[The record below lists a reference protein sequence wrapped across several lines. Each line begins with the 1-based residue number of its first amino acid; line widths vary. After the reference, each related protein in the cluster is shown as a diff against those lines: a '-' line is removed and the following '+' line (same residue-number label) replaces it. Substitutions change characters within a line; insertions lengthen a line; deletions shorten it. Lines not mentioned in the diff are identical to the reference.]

1 MNTNIT
7 KIAFIILAFF
17 WLALIG
23 SGFYCALR
31 MTEHTWILW
40 LMTSGM
46 ICAGFFV
53 AILIHND
60 RRLLTRLMKQTHLV
74 RTTAIALGHSHE
86 VIVFDENG
94 GTVFTTHPHAY
105 PHKHEFLRKLMLRVA
120 PTSEA
125 NQFKQWV
132 TECQKG
138 VCLLEGGGNG
148 LGQQKRRWLAHVS
161 PLDPLQMNGRH
172 LVSVTLTDVTMYLD
186 GYDQSRQNYRQI
198 EQFIDSAP
206 FGIVYLN
213 KTNHL
218 VGLNETFTQWISQ
231 TKERVLGRPLS
242 DFIDFPAEHNGHVT
256 LITVKPH
263 KNPSFKAIWF
273 PPTDTNQ
280 RLQASFICKLDAS
293 MNFESVDTAAASNQA
308 TFIHAPIPS
317 IVIESKG
324 IISAANPAFAS
335 LLGDSVFSELESS
348 YIGSNFYN
356 LIDAT
361 HIDEITRKVARAR
374 DSDGAIVPFDVR
386 FKSGK
391 THSTAYVRVI
401 KNSLGLTSDS
411 PAIVQF
417 IDTSEQKRLEQ
428 QFIQSQKM
436 QAVGQLA
443 GGIAHDFNNL
453 LTAMIGFCDLLLQR
467 YMPNDPSYTD
477 IIQIKQNANRA
488 ANLVRQLL
496 AFSRQQNLQ
505 PKVINITDTLAELS
519 ALLRRLI
526 GARINLQMIHGR
538 DLWPVMVDASQLE
551 QVIINLAVNA
561 RDAMSEHGGDLIIRT
576 GQYQNKVCEQLGHD
590 SMPIGDYVLIEVVD
604 TGHGIDA
611 ETVERIFEPFFST
624 KEVGAGTVLGLSN
637 VYGIVKQT
645 GGFVG
650 VDSEIDKGTVF
661 KIFLPRYSG
670 AEQVQLPHVEPLAGD
685 LTGSET
691 ILLVE
696 DEDAVRLFSGRAL
709 RDKGYKVIEAE
720 NGDKALELVQAGNKF
735 DLLVTDVVMPR
746 MDGPTL
752 CKKIR
757 DIYPTMKTIFIS
769 GYTEDTFRK
778 NLGHNAHIHFLQK
791 PFTLKDLAQK
801 VKDVLRSTDDEGTL
815 L

>member
-7 KIAFIILAFF
+7 RIAFIILAFL

-23 SGFYCALR
+23 GGFYCALR
-31 MTEHTWILW
+31 MNEHNWILW
-40 LMTSGM
+40 LLTSGM
-46 ICAGFFV
+46 ICTGFFIV
-53 AILIHND
+53 ILIYND
-60 RRLLTRLMKQTHLV
+60 RRLLARLMKQTHLV

-94 GTVFTTHPHAY
+94 VTVFTTHPHAY
-105 PHKHEFLRKLMLRVA
+105 PHKHEFLRKLMLRIA
-120 PTSEA
+120 PTTEA

-132 TECQKG
+132 SECQKG

-186 GYDQSRQNYRQI
+186 GYDQSRQNYKQI

-218 VGLNETFTQWISQ
+218 VGLNETLTQWISQ

-242 DFIDFPAEHNGHVT
+242 DFIDFPAEHDGNVT
-256 LITVKPH
+256 IVTVKPH
-263 KNPSFKAIWF
+263 KHPSFKAIWF
-273 PPTDTNQ
+273 PPADTNQ

-293 MNFESVDTAAASNQA
+293 MNFENTDTAASSNQA

-317 IVIESKG
+317 IVIKSKG

-335 LLGDSVFSELESS
+335 LLGDSTSCESESS
-348 YIGSNFYN
+348 YVGANFYD
-356 LIDAT
+356 LIDGA
-361 HIDEITRKVARAR
+361 HIDEIMRKVTRAR

-401 KNSLGLTSDS
+401 KNSLGLTDDS

-611 ETVERIFEPFFST
+611 ETMERIFEPFFST
-624 KEVGAGTVLGLSN
+624 KEVGAGTGLGLST

-650 VDSEIDKGTVF
+650 VDSDVGKGTVF

-670 AEQVQLPHVEPLAGD
+670 NEHVQLPHVEPLAGD

-757 DIYPTMKTIFIS
+757 DIYPAMKTIFIS